1 VPQRRPA
8 RSIGRRA
15 LAVIAALA
23 LVLALPTTSLGYN
36 TQSEPYI
43 QFVRGA
49 APGGKIVPLVNS
61 GETIF
66 GDTFEGLPDGIGV
79 VPIDDDH
86 VDLYVTHEQSHV
98 PFPIGVVV
106 GGVTQTGT
114 ADHQDSSVT
123 RVRVQLS
130 TRSIVDMDVALS
142 PDEGFIRFCSA
153 FMAGPEHGFDDYTFL
168 VNEESDDDLPVP
180 AGAVYGSDPAMAPL
194 REAGYSVWLDTP
206 TEGLN
211 VIPGL
216 GRVNHENTVV
226 VPGGWSDL
234 AVLTGDDTFNA
245 PSSQLYM
252 YTAQDADAFKA
263 DQGGLWA
270 FRVTATDDGQLAD
283 PTDPFN
289 GANDYGD
296 LAVGD
301 TWSGEFIPVDPATAR
316 GDLPTTNPQAGLE
329 AWSNANNVFQ
339 FIRVED
345 IAYDPDNPRVIYF
358 ADTGE
363 PRALTDAQWVAL
375 NPGVNQP
382 NGRLHRGPSGTV
394 GSFPVGRVFRMVLN
408 AEDPTKVDEFSV
420 FLEASSIGMRNP
432 DNVAVGHKSIMVQ
445 EDTSNAK
452 IWRYNF
458 ARNAWTH
465 VATATQPTAETSGI
479 VDLSPWLGAG
489 WWALDVQSHV
499 NQFVDPTTYYW
510 PDGPDP
516 NTDPDPYQKRR
527 EDGQL
532 LLMFIPRS

>member
-1 VPQRRPA
+1 VPQRFSA
-8 RSIGRRA
+8 RSNGRRA
-15 LAVIAALA
+15 FAVLAALA

-36 TQSEPYI
+36 TTKPAYV
-43 QFVRGA
+43 QF
-49 APGGKIVPLVNS
+49 APGVVPGARFVPLVNS
-61 GETIF
+61 GEAIF

-86 VDLYVTHEQSHV
+86 VDLYITHEQSHV

-114 ADHQDSSVT
+114 ADHQDASVS

-153 FMAGPEHGFDDYTFL
+153 FMAGPEHGFADYTFL
-168 VNEESDDDLPVP
+168 VNEESDDNLPVP

-194 REAGYSVWLDTP
+194 REAGYSVWLDTA
-206 TEGLN
+206 TEALN
-211 VIPGL
+211 VIAGL

-245 PSSQLYM
+245 PSSQLYL
-252 YTAQDADAFKA
+252 YTAADADAFKA
-263 DQGGLWA
+263 DAGGLWA
-270 FRVTATDDGQLAD
+270 FRVTGTDDGALAD

-296 LAVGD
+296 ISAGD
-301 TWSGEFIPVDPATAR
+301 TWSGEFIQVDPATAK
-316 GDLPTTNPQAGLE
+316 GDLPATDPQAGLE
-329 AWSNANNVFQ
+329 NWSNAHNAFQ

-345 IAYDPDNPRVIYF
+345 IAYDPDNPRVVYF

-375 NPGVNQP
+375 NSTNVP

-394 GSFPVGRVFRMVLN
+394 GNFGQGRVFRMVLN
-408 AEDPTKVDEFSV
+408 ADDPRKVDAFSV

-432 DNVAVGHKSIMVQ
+432 DNVAVGRKSIMVQ

-458 ARNAWTH
+458 VKNKWTH
-465 VATATQPTAETSGI
+465 VATATQPSAETSGI
-479 VDLSPWLGAG
+479 IDVSRWFGGG

-499 NQFVDPTTYYW
+499 NQFVDPAIYYW
-510 PDGPDP
+510 PDGPDM

-532 LLMFIPRS
+532 LLMFLPGS